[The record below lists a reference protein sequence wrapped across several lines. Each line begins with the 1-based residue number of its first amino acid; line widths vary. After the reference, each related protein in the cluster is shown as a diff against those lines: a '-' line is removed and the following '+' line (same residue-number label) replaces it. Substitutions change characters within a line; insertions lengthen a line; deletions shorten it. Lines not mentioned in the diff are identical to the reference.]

1 MSKASIQ
8 ERKEYLK
15 KKVNPIIETMM
26 ADLMLNMPEDIVS
39 IFPDLK
45 IAFWQFFHRNAYP
58 LDRIFAE
65 VGFNKGTGY

>member
-39 IFPDLK
+39 LLM
-45 IAFWQFFHRNAYP
+45 N
-58 LDRIFAE
+58 
-65 VGFNKGTGY
+65 